1 MSPPPALDCRA
12 LAPGA
17 RVLLRADLNV
27 PMADGRVASDERIRA
42 AVPTLRR
49 LLAAGCRVLV
59 LSHLGRPREGRPDPA
74 CSLRPVAQVL
84 AARLGAPVAFRADT
98 LRGARL
104 APGRAVLL
112 ENVRFLRGET
122 ADRAALGRRLAALC
136 DVYVLDAFGCAHRAH
151 ASTSAA
157 ARHAPR
163 ACAGPLLLRELR
175 VLERALDNPARPVVA
190 VVGGAKVSTKFG
202 VLEHL
207 AARAD
212 ALIVGGG
219 IANTFAAAAGLPVG
233 DSLHEPAQL
242 KLARRLLQRA
252 DIRLPADAVCL
263 APGRAEPVTRRAADV
278 RPGERILD
286 AGPAAQRGYE
296 RLVRRAGTIIWNG
309 PLGVFEDPRFAAGTA
324 ALARAVAAA
333 PGFSIAG
340 GGDTLAAA
348 RRFRVRS
355 RISHLSTG
363 GGAFLEVAA
372 GRPLPAVEAL
382 REAAA

>member
-1 MSPPPALDCRA
+1 MSPPPALDFRA
-12 LAPGA
+12 LPRGA
-17 RVLLRADLNV
+17 RVLVRADLNV
-27 PMADGRVASDERIRA
+27 PMADGKVASDERIRA
-42 AVPTLRR
+42 AAPTLRR

-59 LSHLGRPREGRPDPA
+59 MSHLGRPRAGRPDPA
-74 CSLRPVAQVL
+74 CSLRPVATAL
-84 AARLGAPVAFRADT
+84 AERLGAPVAFRAAGLD
-98 LRGARL
+98 GARA
-104 APGRAVLL
+104 APGRALLL

-122 ADRAALGRRLAALC
+122 ADRAALGRRMAALC
-136 DVYVLDAFGCAHRAH
+136 DVYVLDAFGSAHRAH
-151 ASTSAA
+151 ASTSAV

-175 VLERALDNPARPVVA
+175 MLARALEEPARPLVA
-190 VVGGAKVSTKFG
+190 VVGGAKASTKFG
-202 VLEHL
+202 VLERL
-207 AARAD
+207 AERAD

-233 DSLHEPAQL
+233 ASLHEPAQL
-242 KLARRLLQRA
+242 GLARKLLRRA
-252 DIRLPADAVCL
+252 DVALPEDAVCL
-263 APGRAEPVTRRAADV
+263 APGRDEPVLRRAAEV

-286 AGPAAQRGYE
+286 AGPAARRRYDRLLRG
-296 RLVRRAGTIIWNG
+296 AGTIIWNG

-348 RRFRVRS
+348 RKFRVKS
-355 RISHLSTG
+355 RLSHLSTG